1 MKTSTTR
8 LPIVAGALAAAMLWG
23 IAALPFTLAASDAA
37 PEPVAAEA
45 EAPDP
50 ALVARGQRLYLLCRA
65 CHATEADPGDKI
77 GPHLAGIV
85 DRPVADVEGWPYSD
99 AMKEQDFAWSEEKLD
114 VWLQRPSTLVPGT
127 SMSFAGIQK
136 EEHRAALIAY
146 LKTL

>member
-1 MKTSTTR
+1 MKTSTTKT
-8 LPIVAGALAAAMLWG
+8 PIIAGALAAAMLWG
-23 IAALPFTLAASDAA
+23 IAALPFTLAAGEAASEQDATQA
-37 PEPVAAEA
+37 D
-45 EAPDP
+45 APDP

-85 DRPVADVEGWPYSD
+85 DRPVAAVEGWPYSD
-99 AMKEQDFAWSEEKLD
+99 AMKEQDFAWSEDKLD
-114 VWLQRPSTLVPGT
+114 LWLERPSTLVPGT

>member
-1 MKTSTTR
+1 MKTVISR
-8 LPIVAGALAAAMLWG
+8 RPIVTGALMGALLFG
-23 IAALPFTLAASDAA
+23 LAALPPILAADDSASEPEAA
-37 PEPVAAEA
+37 PV

-65 CHATEADPGDKI
+65 CHATEADPGNKI

-85 DRPVADVEGWPYSD
+85 GRPVAGVEGWPYSD

-114 VWLQRPSTLVPGT
+114 LWLQRPSTVVPGT
-127 SMSFAGIQK
+127 SMSFVGLPK
-136 EEHRAALIAY
+136 EENRAALIAY